1 MAKADRRSSV
11 RVPVKY
17 EINFIN
23 EDDYLISYSKDIS
36 ADGMFISTNNAPAVG
51 ERTTLTFTIGEL
63 EQITIDAKVIWV
75 NDSESSEDPGM
86 GVQFIRP
93 PKSLKETILSV
104 VKRVAVLES

>member
-1 MAKADRRSSV
+1 MAKADRRSSI

-36 ADGMFISTNNAPAVG
+36 ADGMFIRTSNAPPVG
-51 ERTTLTFTIGEL
+51 ERTTLTFTIGDL
-63 EQITIDAKVIWV
+63 EQITIDAKVVWV
-75 NDSESSEDPGM
+75 NDAESSGDPGM

-93 PKSLKETILSV
+93 PKNLKETILSI